1 MASENCGRGCVDSVI
16 EKKWCG
22 EVEVVHEKKGREEG
36 ERRRGEKKGREEG
49 ERRRG
54 EKQGREEGEE
64 YVSYLT
70 CAATEAMSG
79 FSHDGKQR
87 AASM

>member
-1 MASENCGRGCVDSVI
+1 VRS
-16 EKKWCG
+16 
-22 EVEVVHEKKGREEG
+22 
-36 ERRRGEKKGREEG
+36 RGEKKGREEG

-54 EKQGREEGEE
+54 EKKGREEGEE

>member
-36 ERRRGEKKGREEG
+36 E
-49 ERRRG
+49 
-54 EKQGREEGEE
+54 E

>member
-1 MASENCGRGCVDSVI
+1 
-16 EKKWCG
+16 
-22 EVEVVHEKKGREEG
+22 VHEKK
-36 ERRRGEKKGREEG
+36 
-49 ERRRG
+49 
-54 EKQGREEGEE
+54 GREEGEE

>member
-49 ERRRG
+49 E
-54 EKQGREEGEE
+54 E

>member
-1 MASENCGRGCVDSVI
+1 MASKNCGRGCVDSVI

-36 ERRRGEKKGREEG
+36 ERRRGEKNGREEG
-49 ERRRG
+49 G
-54 EKQGREEGEE
+54 E
-64 YVSYLT
+64 YLSYLT
-70 CAATEAMSG
+70 CAATEVMSG

-87 AASM
+87 PASM